1 MRYPIYLAGFVLALY
16 VCGDV
21 AWAIAPRKTPQ
32 HKQQPKKKKGHRTSA
47 KKPDART
54 LQAKAEADMKR
65 HENDARLR
73 QFQQMQQAQQ
83 RGYQQR
89 MQSRQGAQS
98 AAR

>member
-1 MRYPIYLAGFVLALY
+1 MRYLIFLAGFVLALY
-16 VCGDV
+16 VCGDA
-21 AWAIAPRKTPQ
+21 AWAIAPQKTPQ
-32 HKQQPKKKKGHRTSA
+32 TKQQPKKKKGHRSSA

-54 LQAKAEADMKR
+54 QQAKAEAEVKR

-89 MQSRQGAQS
+89 MQSQQGAQP
-98 AAR
+98 ADR